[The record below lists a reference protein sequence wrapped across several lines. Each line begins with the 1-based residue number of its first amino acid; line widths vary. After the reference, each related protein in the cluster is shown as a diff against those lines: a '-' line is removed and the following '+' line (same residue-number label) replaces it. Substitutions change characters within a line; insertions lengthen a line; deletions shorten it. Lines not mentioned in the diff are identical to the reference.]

1 MKKSKRKLTI
11 SNHARKGEDV
21 VEILDSDEEQDGTN
35 KIMLMQPIVM
45 QKIFMQRIVIPPI
58 LMTNNYT
65 YQVPNQGLQLDSEQ
79 LNQKFNN
86 SRVKPTKF
94 EEDEIVSIGS
104 SSDSESSDSD
114 RELMQLANES
124 SNSLPINSSND
135 GRLFPDSRQSDYEI
149 KVQYLLEK
157 ARKRVQNNVSAD
169 TELEGICYI
178 PDQTKHRLPSE
189 ELEEFCYVSEDITLQ
204 TTSSAGDSPTKIE
217 SAPLSARRIEK
228 PLRDEGCSTACDS
241 LEELGDVP
249 VQGERGSCSIGNI
262 PKRLKIPLKSAETT
276 ENLEAKRNHRHSG
289 STKSTADP
297 QHDDGSVSLGMHSDA
312 HNLETSFDPFTS
324 HPESS
329 TNISDSADQIESV
342 DQSQLD
348 EESMKSYCD
357 SLEIQNGNQDQES
370 SSSSVTSRSES
381 PNGINH
387 SAAIKVSAGGIVK
400 LEDTDEDH
408 HSPAESIEKLIDD
421 GSSEYKCVSRV
432 TQIDNPDQESSSS
445 SVMSRSE
452 PPTGMSHSTDLKVS
466 ARSTVR
472 LEDTEEGL
480 HHHIPT
486 ESIENDDSC
495 MEYNSKSPVTLDD
508 TPVQDSSSSSVT
520 NRSESP
526 TKIQKTADMIESSE
540 CLEQLEGSNEFQ
552 HRSSLTKAIHKS
564 QVDDDSME
572 SNGEFPSVQNDNRRL
587 ESPTKVYYTTDLSES
602 AVSIDKLESTKGAQH
617 RPGSNESIEKSQV
630 DEDSMEFNCES
641 PMTQND
647 NPDQESSSVTSRLKS
662 ATGITHSDDLTV
674 AAGSDVKLKD
684 AKEDLHHLSLTE
696 SIEKS
701 IDDGIIEV
709 KSESPVKQDDNPDQ
723 DCSSSSVTS
732 RSGSPTEIQDTA
744 DLTDSAESTEQLEN
758 LKKYQHP
765 SLTEA
770 IQKSQF
776 VDDSMESNCEFPS
789 VQNDNRDQETSS
801 SFVTTHS
808 ESTSRISNAA
818 GTMKSTGSIEKMDG
832 GKNHHS
838 GSSESIELP
847 QLDEESM
854 ESVCEFRVTQI
865 DNPDQELCSSS
876 VTSRSGIPAEIPHSA
891 DLTESTG
898 RILKLEGT
906 KEDLHHHIPTE
917 SIVKLDDDDSWVSDC
932 DSPVTIN
939 DEQDQESSSSSV
951 TSGSGTLTETP
962 DNADLTESAKHG
974 EKLEATMDL
983 HCDPTESIEKSQV
996 HDDNV
1001 ESNYV
1006 SLQTRRDNSDEGS
1019 SSSSVTSRSGSPTQ
1033 ISDSDD
1039 LTVKERLGNR
1049 TRTHPSC
1056 RSELGI
1062 GKSSQKE
1069 IKSEIIVDCV
1079 LRRNNCSPEGSEALG
1094 APMRCSAQETTGI
1107 LHVPSKNIYE
1117 SINRSPHSEQHDSIY
1132 EESGDDCKNQ
1142 HISLIFPGN
1151 VEEQGKRDC
1160 FLSEMPTCESLGTN
1174 EEDTTSNAIQDLV
1187 EDCAVNEG
1195 SWDKKNTL
1203 PLEPE
1208 RQLLQSTENMKAA
1221 SGVVN
1226 DTSNIL
1232 KILDK
1237 CLPMVDACLLEN
1249 FPGSH
1254 GESLPSSVVMN
1265 ADFPTAPASSEIL
1278 RHTVEESGE
1287 LGDTGLAADLP
1298 VKYASESSQL
1308 QHFATVNPVTNSDE
1322 TSSPGPGVEL
1332 ICDGFFTETD
1342 EPLILPNQGDDLN
1355 DGRDTDVNT
1364 RSKVLSSTQ
1373 LESINPSTVEIRKI
1387 GLVEKVSLVQ
1397 PLPDVSV
1404 TMIPLTTEDAK
1415 RSQNATARETNQTTN
1430 SASRV
1435 CSKVNDLL
1443 FDEEFE
1449 RNENVTPV
1457 KRNSGEKIVLPELRV
1472 PVWSKFSELTF
1483 DEEFETSN
1491 NLTPLK
1497 KIGVGSSLTISRV
1510 NSDGASE
1517 LLFDEEF
1524 EPCNNSSPIRK
1535 QRGSKVR
1542 APSPQ
1547 LHRVTSIG
1555 IVNELVI
1562 DENDEAPL
1570 NATFD
1575 SMECIDELPVS
1586 INSSMGCVVISS
1598 DEESDTPPHNYN
1610 SALVDTN
1617 SAKSVE
1623 SPNSSL
1629 QNDSRMDLKRR
1640 IGRTSKRALVTSS
1653 LKMLGKYKGRN
1664 QTLKQNTFL
1673 SPVLEE
1679 NDLIHLSD
1687 DEPADSPPRKIS
1699 KISTCEEETQ
1709 NPLELS
1715 RMVAGSTDRL
1725 RCGKEN
1731 NHDHSNDISSSHCAP
1746 IELDENNLD
1755 DVSESDPIGCKSQKT
1770 LLSQTSI
1777 GTIDVTQPANN
1788 VIELTDSDSDNPS
1801 NGGTS
1806 KTSTSRRHSG
1816 VERPSGVSN
1825 QSIKN
1830 PESLEA
1836 LKNDVRP
1843 VFKPN
1848 PSPPKLLSVKGRNF
1862 IKLYSKQLVEIAE
1875 NISSVKK
1882 TSSPISK
1889 TSHPTS
1895 GDKGNASSVRLI
1907 PRQLLNFTQKG
1918 STFTTETQNQ
1928 NSAVPATASVVG
1940 PSSYKRSANSP
1951 IIVDSF
1957 GVNSQTSGSRKLF
1970 TSLLSKSPLSTR
1982 PSSNSSKPSVALTNT
1997 PSGCERPPNEPKII
2011 RYRSVKQIDSGPTL
2025 KLGRLASTRALPLK
2039 INALEAVSGDRE
2051 ETRNRQGH
2059 VGSGRLLKPNPS
2071 SQRLESCLKNRLPKD
2086 VASIPRPTLIAV
2098 KTNCSPYPIDL
2109 RELDDSD
2116 SDYDDDTS
2124 PDFIPPKFL
2133 MAKPRR
2139 NRTQA
2144 TSSATN
2150 PPVRGGPARKRGRPL
2165 KTKKVS

>member
-1 MKKSKRKLTI
+1 M
-11 SNHARKGEDV
+11 H
-21 VEILDSDEEQDGTN
+21 
-35 KIMLMQPIVM
+35 
-45 QKIFMQRIVIPPI
+45 
-58 LMTNNYT
+58 
-65 YQVPNQGLQLDSEQ
+65 
-79 LNQKFNN
+79 
-86 SRVKPTKF
+86 
-94 EEDEIVSIGS
+94 
-104 SSDSESSDSD
+104 
-114 RELMQLANES
+114 
-124 SNSLPINSSND
+124 
-135 GRLFPDSRQSDYEI
+135 
-149 KVQYLLEK
+149 
-157 ARKRVQNNVSAD
+157 
-169 TELEGICYI
+169 
-178 PDQTKHRLPSE
+178 
-189 ELEEFCYVSEDITLQ
+189 
-204 TTSSAGDSPTKIE
+204 
-217 SAPLSARRIEK
+217 
-228 PLRDEGCSTACDS
+228 CD
-241 LEELGDVP
+241 
-249 VQGERGSCSIGNI
+249 
-262 PKRLKIPLKSAETT
+262 A
-276 ENLEAKRNHRHSG
+276 
-289 STKSTADP
+289 
-297 QHDDGSVSLGMHSDA
+297 
-312 HNLETSFDPFTS
+312 FTS
-324 HPESS
+324 HPESL
-329 TNISDSADQIESV
+329 TDISDSADQIESV
-342 DQSQLD
+342 DQSQRD
-348 EESMKSYCD
+348 EESMESYCD

-387 SAAIKVSAGGIVK
+387 SAGLKVSAGSIVK
-400 LEDTDEDH
+400 LEDTDKDH

-421 GSSEYKCVSRV
+421 GSSEYKCLSRV
-432 TQIDNPDQESSSS
+432 TEIDNPDQES
-445 SVMSRSE
+445 VTSRSE
-452 PPTGMSHSTDLKVS
+452 SPTGISHSTDLTVS
-466 ARSTVR
+466 AGSTVR

-495 MEYNSKSPVTLDD
+495 MEYKSKSPVTLDD

-526 TKIQKTADMIESSE
+526 AKIQDTADMIEASE
-540 CLEQLEGSNEFQ
+540 CIDQLEVSKEFQ
-552 HRSSLTKAIHKS
+552 HRPSLSEAIQKS

-572 SNGEFPSVQNDNRRL
+572 SNCEFSSVQNDNRRL
-587 ESPTKVYYTTDLSES
+587 ESPTKIYYNTDLSES
-602 AVSIDKLESTKGAQH
+602 AVSIDKLESTNGAQH

-647 NPDQESSSVTSRLKS
+647 NHDQESSSVTSRLES

-709 KSESPVKQDDNPDQ
+709 KSESPVGQDDNPDQ

-758 LKKYQHP
+758 LKKYQHHP

-770 IQKSQF
+770 IQKSQ
-776 VDDSMESNCEFPS
+776 VDDDSMESNCEFPS

-808 ESTSRISNAA
+808 ESTSRISNAV
-818 GTMKSTGSIEKMDG
+818 GTMKSAGSIEKMDG
-832 GKNHHS
+832 RKNHHS

-876 VTSRSGIPAEIPHSA
+876 VTSRSGIPTEILHSA

-898 RILKLEGT
+898 RILKLDGT

-917 SIVKLDDDDSWVSDC
+917 SIVKLNDDGSWVSDC

-962 DNADLTESAKHG
+962 DNADLTESAKHS
-974 EKLEATMDL
+974 EKLEGTMDL

-1001 ESNYV
+1001 ESNCV
-1006 SLQTRRDNSDEGS
+1006 SQQTQKDNSDEGS
-1019 SSSSVTSRSGSPTQ
+1019 SSSSVTSRSESPTQ
-1033 ISDSDD
+1033 ISDTDD

-1062 GKSSQKE
+1062 GKSSLKE

-1094 APMRCSAQETTGI
+1094 APMRCSAQKTTGI

-1117 SINRSPHSEQHDSIY
+1117 SINRSPHSDQHDSIY

-1249 FPGSH
+1249 FPESH
-1254 GESLPSSVVMN
+1254 GESLPSSLMMN
-1265 ADFPTAPASSEIL
+1265 ADFPTAPASSEVL
-1278 RHTVEESGE
+1278 RHTVEESGQ

-1308 QHFATVNPVTNSDE
+1308 QHFATVNPVKKSDE

-1387 GLVEKVSLVQ
+1387 GLIEKVSLVQ

-1415 RSQNATARETNQTTN
+1415 RSKNATARETNQTTN
-1430 SASRV
+1430 STSRV

-1524 EPCNNSSPIRK
+1524 EPCNNSSPIKK

-1617 SAKSVE
+1617 SVKSVK

-1653 LKMLGKYKGRN
+1653 LKMLGKYKGRK
-1664 QTLKQNTFL
+1664 QPLKQNTFL

-1725 RCGKEN
+1725 RSDKEN
-1731 NHDHSNDISSSHCAP
+1731 NHDHNNDISSSHCAP

-1882 TSSPISK
+1882 TPSPISK
-1889 TSHPTS
+1889 ISHPTS
-1895 GDKGNASSVRLI
+1895 GDKRNASSVCLI
-1907 PRQLLNFTQKG
+1907 PRKLLNFTQKG

-1982 PSSNSSKPSVALTNT
+1982 ASSNSRKPSVALTNT
-1997 PSGCERPPNEPKII
+1997 PSGCERSPNEPKIF

-2025 KLGRLASTRALPLK
+2025 KLGRLASTRALPPKSILAK
-2039 INALEAVSGDRE
+2039 QCQEAVKKRE
-2051 ETRNRQGH
+2051 TVSRNVAGIATPAETSKLLPNKKPPSSVSWSVSNRILSRGH

-2071 SQRLESCLKNRLPKD
+2071 SQRLESCLKNRLPVECSKLPKD
-2086 VASIPRPTLIAV
+2086 VTSIPRPTLIAV

-2133 MAKPRR
+2133 MTKPRR

-2144 TSSATN
+2144 TTSATN